1 MISTSRI
8 LLPHDGSEMSDKA
21 FDKAIEFCKSFK
33 SELIILYVVD
43 DRLIIP
49 SDAIL
54 GFIREKLTLE
64 KTKTQT
70 LKILKTGAEAML
82 RERMKKASGHGVN
95 VRFIIR
101 MASPAEGITDV
112 AASEKVDLIIMGSR
126 EGKREKEF
134 GGGGVDK
141 PKLLGSI
148 AWKVLEIAECA
159 VMVIK

>member
-21 FDKAIEFCKSFK
+21 LDKAIEFCKSFK
-33 SELIILYVVD
+33 SQLIILYVVD

-54 GFIREKLTLE
+54 GFIKEKLTLE
-64 KTKTQT
+64 NTKTQT

-82 RERMKKASGHGVN
+82 RERMKKASAHGVI

-101 MASPAEGITDV
+101 MGSPAEGIADV
-112 AASEKVDLIIMGSR
+112 AASEKVDRTSSSVYPNIYWLRKIRTSSFSR
-126 EGKREKEF
+126 
-134 GGGGVDK
+134 
-141 PKLLGSI
+141 
-148 AWKVLEIAECA
+148 
-159 VMVIK
+159 VIHITTNYG